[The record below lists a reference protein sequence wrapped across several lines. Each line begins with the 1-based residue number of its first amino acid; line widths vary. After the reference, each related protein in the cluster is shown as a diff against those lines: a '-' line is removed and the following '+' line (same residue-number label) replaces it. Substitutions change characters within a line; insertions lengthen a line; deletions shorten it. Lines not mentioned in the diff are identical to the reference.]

1 MTILH
6 LEHSKIDKY
15 KWDNCIRNSGNQIVY
30 AYSWFL
36 DIVSPKWEAL
46 VKGDYELVFPLC
58 TRNKIGIKYL
68 FQPCFNQ
75 QLGFFSTKSVSQYD
89 EIQIFDYIFN
99 NFSYVEININNLNN
113 CIENK
118 FSKTVRISQTLNLN
132 LEHEKLYSNY
142 SGRLKTCIRKAMR
155 TGVRIEKNISVD
167 KVIQVFHESK
177 VKKVK
182 PIYQKHLPQMKK
194 IIDVSMRMGFGN
206 LWGAYDTNQK
216 IISSAFFIKTN
227 DRIYFL
233 FNATNDDGR
242 KHCANHLLINEII
255 KEHSNDLTVLD
266 FVGSSVESIKKFN
279 QGFGT
284 ENNSYYQIKKN
295 NLPIII
301 RWVKK

>member
-1 MTILH
+1 MQH
-6 LEHSKIDKY
+6 LEHSKIDKD
-15 KWDNCIRNSGNQIVY
+15 KWNNCIKNSENKIIY

-36 DIVSPKWEAL
+36 DIVSPQWEAL

-58 TRNKIGIKYL
+58 ARKKIGIKYL

-75 QLGFFSTKSVSQYD
+75 HLGFFSVKPVSKDD
-89 EIQIFDYIFN
+89 EKQIFDYIVN
-99 NFSYVEININNLNN
+99 NFSYVEININTLNN
-113 CIENK
+113 GIENK

-132 LEHEKLYSNY
+132 LNHEQLHSNY
-142 SGRLKTCIRKAMR
+142 SRRLKTCIRKAMR

-194 IIDVSMRMGFGN
+194 IIEVSMQMGLGN

-216 IISSAFFIKTN
+216 IISSAFFIKA
-227 DRIYFL
+227 DSKIYFL
-233 FNATNDDGR
+233 FNATNEDGR

-255 KEHSNDLTVLD
+255 KEHSNDLKVLD
-266 FVGSSVESIKKFN
+266 FAGSSFESIKKFN

-284 ENNSYYQIKKN
+284 ENISYYQIKKN
-295 NLPIII
+295 NLPTII